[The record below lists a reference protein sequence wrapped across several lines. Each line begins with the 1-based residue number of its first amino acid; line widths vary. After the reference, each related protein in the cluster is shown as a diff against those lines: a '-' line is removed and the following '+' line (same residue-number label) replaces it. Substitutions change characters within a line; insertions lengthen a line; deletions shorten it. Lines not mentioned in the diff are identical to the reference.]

1 MNTLKSRAARASVA
15 AALVAVLPAAAFAAA
30 QTRTVDQKL
39 AADPQGSVEI
49 TNVAGK
55 VEVQGWDRNEIAVT
69 GTLGKSV
76 ERLDFTSSGGR
87 AEVRVVLPK
96 SNMYN
101 DDGSAYLV
109 IKVPAKSAVAANV
122 VSADLVSRGVTGRQ
136 QLQSVSGNV
145 EANGSRETRVR
156 TVSGD
161 IRLETKSEPGTL
173 EIRTV
178 SGDVVAEGGAA
189 GEVDFTS
196 VSGDAK
202 LALGTLSRAKFK
214 TVSGDLTV
222 DLGLANDGRF
232 EAESV
237 SGDVA
242 IGFAGKAPPAD
253 YDVETL
259 SGDIRNCFGPKP
271 VEPKYGPGSRLNYR
285 EGAGTAQ
292 VRVDTKSGDVRIC
305 TR

>member
-1 MNTLKSRAARASVA
+1 MNTLKSRAVRASVA
-15 AALVAVLPAAAFAAA
+15 LAIVAAAPAVAFAAPP
-30 QTRTVDQKL
+30 RTVDQKL

-69 GTLGKSV
+69 GTLGKAV
-76 ERLDFTSSGGR
+76 ERLDFTSAGGR
-87 AEVRVVLPK
+87 AEVRVILPK
-96 SNMYN
+96 SNTYN
-101 DDGSAYLV
+101 DEGSAYLV
-109 IKVPAKSAVAANV
+109 IKVPAKSSVAANV
-122 VSADLVSRGVTGRQ
+122 VSADLAARGVVGRQ

-145 EANGSRETRVR
+145 EADASRETRVR

-161 IRLETKSEPGTL
+161 IRLATKNEPGTL

-178 SGDVVAEGGAA
+178 SGDVIAQGGAA
-189 GEVDFTS
+189 GEVDVTS

-202 LALGTLSRAKFK
+202 LTLGTLSRAKFK
-214 TVSGDLTV
+214 TVSGDLNV
-222 DLGLANDGRF
+222 DAGLANDGRF

-237 SGDVA
+237 SGDVV
-242 IGFAGKAPPAD
+242 IDFRGKAPPAEF
-253 YDVETL
+253 DVETL
-259 SGDIRNCFGPKP
+259 SGEIANCFGPKA
-271 VEPKYGPGSRLNYR
+271 VEPKYGPGSRLTYR

>member
-1 MNTLKSRAARASVA
+1 MNTLKSRAVRASVA
-15 AALVAVLPAAAFAAA
+15 LATVAALPAVAFAA
-30 QTRTVDQKL
+30 QPRTVDQKL

-69 GTLGKSV
+69 GTLGKAV
-76 ERLDFTSSGGR
+76 ERLDFTSAGGR

-96 SNMYN
+96 SNMYG
-101 DDGSAYLV
+101 DEGSAYLV

-122 VSADLVSRGVTGRQ
+122 VSADLAAHGIVGRQ

-145 EANGSRETRVR
+145 DADASRETRVR

-161 IRLETKSEPGTL
+161 VRLATKNEAGTL

-178 SGDVVAEGGAA
+178 SGDVTASGGAA
-189 GEVDFTS
+189 GEVDVTS

-202 LALGTLSRAKFK
+202 LTLGTLSRAKFK

-222 DLGLANDGRF
+222 DAGLANDGRF

-242 IGFAGKAPPAD
+242 IGFSGKAPPAEF
-253 YDVETL
+253 DVETL